1 MQKPIDVVSV
11 VRAALV
17 RALEPGIDAE
27 AIGLNW
33 ELYAPPLRM
42 DSLGFHRVI
51 VDLERTFGGR
61 FDDDLLASSLVE
73 TVADLCALT
82 HSALDAPTHDNA

>member
-1 MQKPIDVVSV
+1 MLKSVDVTSI

-17 RALEPGIDAE
+17 GALEPGIDAE
-27 AIGLNW
+27 TIELNW

-51 VDLERTFGGR
+51 VDLERAIGRR
-61 FDDDLLASSLVE
+61 FDDDLLASRLIE

-82 HSALDAPTHDNA
+82 HSALDAPPHDNA